1 MTSTRLAARALAL
14 AALTSAIA
22 LPAAADWP
30 ERTIRIVVPFGAGGP
45 VDVIA
50 RLVAGPLG
58 EELGQPVVVE
68 NRPGAG
74 STVGTVAVANADPD
88 GYMLLMTSS
97 ALMIN
102 QSIYP
107 DSPFDPVADFA
118 PIMTIADSSPLIVAY
133 PGSGITSIEDLVA
146 RATAEPGVLNYA
158 SPGAGTSSH
167 LTGEFLKLRAD
178 IDLVHVP
185 FGGAGPAMQAI
196 LAGTT
201 DVAVTSLPPSLP
213 HVRSGDLVALAI
225 TSADPWPG
233 AEDIPTMRS
242 LGFDDVVITNVTA
255 LLAPAG
261 TPSDVIERLSAELGS
276 LLARD
281 EMREAIAAA
290 GFRVVGSTP
299 DEMAEQI
306 VSGVDLYR
314 DLVTSAGITLD

>member
-1 MTSTRLAARALAL
+1 MIRMRFAAKAIAL
-14 AALTSAIA
+14 AAVASTAAFPA
-22 LPAAADWP
+22 LADWP
-30 ERTIRIVVPFGAGGP
+30 DRAVRVIVPFGAGGP

-50 RLVAGPLG
+50 RIVAGPLG
-58 EELGQPVVVE
+58 EALGQPVVVE

-74 STVGTVAVANADPD
+74 SGVGTTAVANADPD
-88 GYMLLMTSS
+88 GYTLLMTSS

-102 QSIYP
+102 PSIYP
-107 DSPFDPVADFA
+107 NVPFDPVADFE
-118 PIMTIADSSPLIVAY
+118 PIMTIADSSPLVVAY
-133 PGSGITSIEDLVA
+133 PGAGIGSLEELVA

-167 LTGEFLKLRAD
+167 LTGEFLKLRAG

-201 DVAVTSLPPSLP
+201 EVAVTSLPPSLP
-213 HVRSGDLVALAI
+213 HVRSGNLVALAI

-242 LGFDDVVITNVTA
+242 LGFDDFVITNITG

-261 TPSDVIERLSAELGS
+261 TPPEVVARVSSELKGLLERPDL
-276 LLARD
+276 RD
-281 EMREAIAAA
+281 AIAAA
-290 GFRVVGSTP
+290 GFRVVGNTP
-299 DEMAEQI
+299 EEMAGD
-306 VSGVDLYR
+306 VVTGVELYR